1 MSTLVSRYKKLVVQH
16 VEAQEQEARAKSRYE
31 GAIADRKKIEA
42 EMAEVEAALEFGESL
57 MATAPGS
64 AAPAPTSEDD
74 EDDGNGNG
82 NGPRKSTRDLLLL
95 IPRDGEATRA
105 DFASLGLNT
114 GALNARLMDAKNR
127 GYIEMAD
134 VRGHY
139 RLTDKGKA
147 VHGPRLKVVP
157 SSPGGGS

>member
-1 MSTLVSRYKKLVVQH
+1 MSTSLVSRYKKLVVQH

-31 GAIADRKKIEA
+31 SAIADRKKIEH

-64 AAPAPTSEDD
+64 AAPAPKISNDV
-74 EDDGNGNG
+74 DDGDDT
-82 NGPRKSTRDLLLL
+82 NGPRKSTRDLVLL

-105 DFASLGLNT
+105 DFASLGLNV

-147 VHGPRLKVVP
+147 VHGVRLKVVP
-157 SSPGGGS
+157 SGGS